1 MPFLDKFFSII
12 IARINRLF
20 HHLLFNAMVIN
31 NSNSR
36 TELYLDFFPLHKKYV
51 HEWAHAH
58 PYRRKNVFQKLYK
71 QCGHLFFRKNR
82 YNILY
87 LQVIPHFSA

>member
-36 TELYLDFFPLHKKYV
+36 TELYLGFFPSIRNMYMNGLMLIHIEEKTYS
-51 HEWAHAH
+51 
-58 PYRRKNVFQKLYK
+58 KNYK
-71 QCGHLFFRKNR
+71 QCRHLFFCKDR

-87 LQVIPHFSA
+87 LQVIQHFSA